1 MDQGIPNNITPS
13 TKMVK
18 CATKC
23 SRWGFSIGWRQKD
36 SQRPMA
42 IITKVFHGRDCNV
55 RTVEL
60 KTKDSVLVRP
70 IVDVCLLEECN
81 T

>member
-1 MDQGIPNNITPS
+1 
-13 TKMVK
+13 
-18 CATKC
+18 
-23 SRWGFSIGWRQKD
+23 
-36 SQRPMA
+36 MA
-42 IITKVFHGRDCNV
+42 IITKVFSGKDNRI